1 MATRNYNSKGRN
13 IPYYKTGKQL
23 TNEPCVKCG
32 GTNFRIHKAKNRPNP
47 SRACKD
53 CANKS
58 HAEWQREHIEK
69 LREYQRGYY
78 GKDGR
83 HKKRN
88 STNAKRLKERMV
100 FPTQRRAIAQFYSNC
115 LDGYHVDHIIPLN
128 GKNVSGLHCIDNL
141 QYLTASENMSK
152 SNKF

>member
-1 MATRNYNSKGRN
+1 MSVKRKYT
-13 IPYYKTGKQL
+13 YKNGEKENPRRKKL
-23 TNEPCVKCG
+23 NEPCVACG
-32 GTNFRIHKAKNRPNP
+32 GTNFTRTKRPKRRCGYGRQCVDCNAKR
-47 SRACKD
+47 
-53 CANKS
+53 
-58 HAEWQREHIEK
+58 HAEWQEK
-69 LREYQRGYY
+69 NKEKIREYQREYY
-78 GKDGR
+78 GKDDR

-115 LDGYHVDHIIPLN
+115 PDGYHVDHIIPLN

-141 QYLTASENMSK
+141 QYLPASENMSK